1 LDKISRPRHIRGVTL
16 PRVQPIIPTRRK
28 GPFDDPEWL
37 FEFKYDG
44 FRALCYIEH
53 GRCRLISRN
62 GNLPSRFHA
71 LADQVAA
78 VLDVDEA
85 VIDGEV
91 IAADETGRPQ
101 FYELLR
107 APRAASYVAFD
118 ILWLNGTDLRAS
130 PLTERRKSLQGIV
143 SKGSPIVLE
152 ALSVAGRGREL
163 FELMC
168 TNDLEG
174 IVSKRLADPYDIR
187 VRWLKIKNPDY
198 SQNEGR
204 GDLFNGP
211 RRRTARTAG

>member
-1 LDKISRPRHIRGVTL
+1 M
-16 PRVQPIIPTRRK
+16 
-28 GPFDDPEWL
+28 
-37 FEFKYDG
+37 
-44 FRALCYIEH
+44 
-53 GRCRLISRN
+53 
-62 GNLPSRFHA
+62 
-71 LADQVAA
+71 
-78 VLDVDEA
+78 
-85 VIDGEV
+85 
-91 IAADETGRPQ
+91 
-101 FYELLR
+101 
-107 APRAASYVAFD
+107 
-118 ILWLNGTDLRAS
+118 

-174 IVSKRLADPYDIR
+174 TR